1 MVDPA
6 SLWLTLHSIARY
18 GQKEVESW
26 RALPFQ
32 IGTLYY
38 SLTGQILHS
47 MPLGIGVR
55 ASNFVDSISNFKYK
69 LALVN
74 AKQTGKGDVVESY
87 SINAKTMLHSLQV
100 PSNLLRYG
108 VNNIEI
114 KRTKKSAT
122 FRLYSSTAELLDC
135 HQEAANLVYE
145 FENPVVSQLV
155 FENADKAK
163 AFKFVDK
170 NGAILPYTTSKINE
184 KLMLEVET
192 AGDFKL
198 EVQL

>member
-1 MVDPA
+1 
-6 SLWLTLHSIARY
+6 
-18 GQKEVESW
+18 
-26 RALPFQ
+26 
-32 IGTLYY
+32 
-38 SLTGQILHS
+38 
-47 MPLGIGVR
+47 
-55 ASNFVDSISNFKYK
+55 
-69 LALVN
+69 
-74 AKQTGKGDVVESY
+74 
-87 SINAKTMLHSLQV
+87 
-100 PSNLLRYG
+100 
-108 VNNIEI
+108 
-114 KRTKKSAT
+114 
-122 FRLYSSTAELLDC
+122 
-135 HQEAANLVYE
+135 VYE